1 MIKKI
6 SAALNNKGVRTSVAS
21 GLFGLEKENVRVDSS
36 GKMASTPHPGILGN
50 KFVHP
55 FITADFSESQVEM
68 ITPPLHSIAEAHG
81 FLETLNDV
89 VSENLG
95 DELLWPQSLP
105 PILPGEEEIPIANF
119 GEEGIEK
126 ELYRKILAERYGRER
141 QMLSGIHFNYSLS
154 PRLEKKLM
162 IACGWKNGY
171 QEFRSEIYLKIVR
184 NFMRFR
190 WLLVW
195 LFGES
200 PEAHHS
206 LRFKSLKTG
215 EKRQVACRNAVS
227 VRASSKGYTNVE
239 EYYINFNSLQEYK
252 QSLQQL
258 IDSGKLLGER
268 ELYQPIRLKFN
279 PGNNEISHI
288 EVRLL
293 DIDPF
298 EKSGISK
305 NRLMFIHQFLI
316 FCLFFDEE
324 EKYSKT
330 EQQIADKNQNTV
342 ACMGMLPDVKID
354 TLKQGE
360 ILVKEALKELFT
372 AIKKVIIQSGFAHKK
387 AYWEAFCSVED
398 KINNPESRKCYRLQ
412 NAIDKE
418 GFIAFHLKQANA
430 YKADSKINSFRFLGF
445 EDLELSSQ
453 LLLKAA
459 LRRGVEFKILDRAD
473 NFISLH
479 KNGKTEYVMQ
489 ATRTSLDN
497 YSGVL
502 MMENKLVTKKI
513 LRKSGI
519 CVPSGF
525 DYCDAEQARS
535 DFDLYEGRSIVIK
548 PKSTNFGKGI
558 TILKSNKNRAVYERA
573 VDIAFGCDCNVLIEE
588 FVEGKEYRFFVI
600 NDQVVGILRRIP
612 ANVIGDGVKT
622 IRQLVELK
630 NTNSLRGKGYRTPL
644 EKIMLGELEAMF
656 LQEQG
661 LNFESVPAKD
671 EVVYLR
677 ENSNVSTGGDTIDVT
692 DEVHYSYKETAVKAA
707 QELGVKIT
715 GLDIIIKDKTQ
726 PVADDNYAVIEM
738 NFNPAIHIH
747 CYPYKGINRMLNEK
761 ILDALGF

>member
-1 MIKKI
+1 MIEQLSTTLK
-6 SAALNNKGVRTSVAS
+6 NKGIRTSIIS
-21 GLFGLEKENVRVDSS
+21 GLFGIEKENVRVDIN
-36 GKMASTPHPGILGN
+36 GKMASTPHPGILGD

-89 VSENLG
+89 VAENLG
-95 DELLWPQSLP
+95 NELLWPQSLP
-105 PILPGEEEIPIANF
+105 PILPEEAEIPIANF
-119 GEEGIEK
+119 GEAGIEK
-126 ELYRKILAERYGRER
+126 ELYREVLAQRYGRER

-154 PRLEKKLM
+154 QRLEQKLM
-162 IACGWKNGY
+162 IATRWKGDY
-171 QEFRSEIYLKIVR
+171 QEFRAEIYLKIIR
-184 NFMRFR
+184 NFMRYR

-227 VRASSKGYTNVE
+227 VRTSSKGYVNTE
-239 EYYINFNSLQEYK
+239 KYYLNFNSLKEYK
-252 QSLQQL
+252 HSLQQL

-268 ELYQPIRLKFN
+268 ELYQPIRLKFHAES
-279 PGNNEISHI
+279 NEISHI

-305 NRLMFIHQFLI
+305 DRLLFIHQFLI

-330 EQQIADKNQNTV
+330 EQQIADKNQNTA
-342 ACMGMLPDVKID
+342 ACMGMLPDIEIE
-354 TLKQGE
+354 TLKRGSIPINQ
-360 ILVKEALKELFT
+360 ALKELF
-372 AIKKVIIQSGFAHKK
+372 ISVKKVMIQSGFADNKM
-387 AYWEAFCSVED
+387 YWDAFCHVEE
-398 KINNPESRKCYRLQ
+398 KINYPDLRKCCRLQ
-412 NAIDKE
+412 KAIDKE
-418 GFIAFHLKQANA
+418 GFIAFHLKQAKI
-430 YKADSKINSFRFLGF
+430 YKADSKMNSFRFMGF

-459 LRRGVEFKILDRAD
+459 LRRGVAFKILDRAD

-479 KNGKTEYVMQ
+479 QNNRTEYVMQ

-497 YSGVL
+497 YSGIL

-513 LRKSGI
+513 LKKSGI
-519 CVPSGF
+519 RVPAGF
-525 DYCDAEQARS
+525 DYCEEEQALS
-535 DFDLYEGRSIVIK
+535 DFDLYQGKSIVIK
-548 PKSTNFGKGI
+548 PKSTNFGEGI
-558 TILKSNKNRAVYERA
+558 TILKNNNNRAVYERA
-573 VDIAFGCDCNVLIEE
+573 INIAFNCDSNVLVEE
-588 FVEGKEYRFFVI
+588 FVQGKEYRFFVI
-600 NDQVVGILRRIP
+600 NNEVVGILRRIP
-612 ANVIGDGVKT
+612 ANVKGDGVKT
-622 IRQLVELK
+622 IRQLVALK
-630 NTNSLRGKGYRTPL
+630 NSDVLRGKGYRTPL
-644 EKIMLGELEAMF
+644 EKIMLGEAEAMF

-661 LNFESVPAKD
+661 LNFESIPAKD
-671 EVVYLR
+671 EVVFLR

-692 DEVHYSYKETAVKAA
+692 DEVHYSYKEIAVKAA
-707 QELGVKIT
+707 QALGVKIT
-715 GLDIIIKDKTQ
+715 GLDMIINDKKY
-726 PVADDNYAVIEM
+726 PLSADNYAIIEM

-747 CYPYKGINRMLNEK
+747 CYPYKGKNRKLNEK